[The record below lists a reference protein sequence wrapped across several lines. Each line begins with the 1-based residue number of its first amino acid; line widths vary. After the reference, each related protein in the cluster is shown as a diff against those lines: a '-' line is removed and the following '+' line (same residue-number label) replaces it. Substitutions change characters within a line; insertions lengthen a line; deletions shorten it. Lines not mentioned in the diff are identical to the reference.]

1 MLSAF
6 VSSGGHGLGIILII
20 LVVKNYLKEEEDLQ
34 LESIIRNIEAIVV
47 LFLWMLVFDLFKC
60 FELTSH
66 IVEMI
71 AQVFFDLD
79 AFFVV
84 LVILLIS
91 FAQAF

>member
-1 MLSAF
+1 M
-6 VSSGGHGLGIILII
+6 II